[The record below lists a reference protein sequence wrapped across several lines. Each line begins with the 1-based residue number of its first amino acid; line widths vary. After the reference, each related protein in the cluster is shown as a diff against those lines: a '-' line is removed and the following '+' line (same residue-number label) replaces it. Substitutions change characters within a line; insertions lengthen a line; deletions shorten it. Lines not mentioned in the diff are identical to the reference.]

1 LIYLTDNFYVR
12 FRLIKVCIQI
22 KNNTIKIQVMIFKK
36 IQNYFIE
43 PYEESSFTIRQKANI
58 FFVICA
64 ITFFLLTAVSVINLT
79 TSVSTHPVL
88 ISVVNI
94 FIMMSL
100 SLGFIFLRKGNY
112 NYAVNITTSV
122 IAFGVSAGSILKFNV
137 LVDNGF
143 NNYTYFMFAA
153 IAFAALFGTKRL
165 QIIITAF
172 FIILNSAFITTAF
185 LFYSPKN
192 PNYLMGTTI
201 NILIAL
207 FIVLYL
213 SYLTAKV
220 TEASFVKTESELE
233 RNISLKVS
241 LEQKLGE
248 LGRANEELEQMNE
261 ELEAMYEEQ
270 QVMNEE
276 LQTTS
281 GELEDSNEKLLIFK
295 RFAESS
301 ANCLLMS
308 TIGGDVIYSNR
319 SFNTLMCGD
328 VNSDTSGSQVRAFY
342 DSMIWESIEQKI
354 MPEVMDKGQWIGELP
369 VRGYNGKQIEAIQNI
384 FLLNDSSNVPSFIAI
399 IITDIS
405 YQKHVEREIFKS
417 ESRLKNILLTA
428 NEGFLEL
435 DNDGFL
441 IDANKELSKILGCDF
456 NQIIGR
462 NITEFIDEDNYKV
475 YKEHQ
480 DLRKEGKA
488 SAYELLFQRSDQQ
501 AVPCLVKGTPLFNQ
515 AGQKTGAFG
524 LITDLTEQ
532 KQLEMQLLLSQK
544 MEAVGTL
551 AGGIAHDFNN
561 LLTAISGYSQLMISQ
576 MDEKDEHLAH
586 VQEIVHAA
594 ERSSD
599 LTRQLL
605 AFSRRQMLKRR
616 VFSIK
621 YVIQGMETMLNRI
634 IGENYIL
641 TITCVEDCVVDADYG
656 QIEQV
661 LMNLVV
667 NARDAMPKGGK
678 IFVDVDTIHIDEK
691 TSKII
696 ASDEKGD
703 TVRII
708 INDTGSGMEKE
719 VIQKIFDPFFT
730 TKEVGEGT
738 GLGLAVVYGII
749 KQHDGWIK
757 VTSRPED
764 GTSFIIGLPRVR
776 EVEADEIIS
785 TGNVETT
792 GGEGETVLLVED
804 QDEVRKFSITALEK
818 YGYRVMAAANLA
830 EARKLFETEGN
841 IFDVVF
847 SDVVLPDGNGPELVD
862 ELLVQKPDLK
872 VLLSSGYTDK
882 KAQWDRIMERGYK
895 FLPKPY
901 SLESLLDA
909 LKEVLNR
916 NREEDL
922 KKV

>member
-1 LIYLTDNFYVR
+1 MIYLIGRFYVN
-12 FRLIKVCIQI
+12 L
-22 KNNTIKIQVMIFKK
+22 KIDNMMFKK
-36 IQNYFIE
+36 IQNYFTE
-43 PYEESSFTIRQKANI
+43 PYKESSFTIREKTNI
-58 FFVICA
+58 FVVICA
-64 ITFFLLTAVSVINLT
+64 ITLVLLMAVSVINLT

-88 ISVVNI
+88 ISLVNV
-94 FIMMSL
+94 FMMISL
-100 SLGFIFLRKGNY
+100 SLGFIFLRKGHY

-122 IAFGVSAGSILKFNV
+122 IAIGVAVGSVFKFPV
-137 LVDNGF
+137 LVDKGF

-153 IAFAALFGTKRL
+153 IAFSALFGTKRL
-165 QIIITAF
+165 QVIITAF
-172 FIILNSAFITTAF
+172 FILLNAAFIGVAF
-185 LFYSPKN
+185 IYFSPQN
-192 PNYLMGTTI
+192 TNYLMGTTI
-201 NILIAL
+201 NIFIAL
-207 FIVLYL
+207 FIVLSL
-213 SYLTAKV
+213 SYLSAKI
-220 TEASFVKTESELE
+220 TGASFAKTESELE
-233 RNISLKVS
+233 RNISLKVA
-241 LEQKLGE
+241 LEEKLGE

-270 QVMNEE
+270 QAMNEE

-281 GELEDSNEKLLIFK
+281 GELGETNEKLLIFK

-301 ANCLLMS
+301 ANGLLMS
-308 TIGGDVIYSNR
+308 TIGGEVTYSNR
-319 SFNTLMCGD
+319 SFNTLICGD
-328 VNSDTSGSQVRAFY
+328 VNSDTTGSQVRAFY
-342 DSMIWESIEQKI
+342 DSMIWNLVEEKI
-354 MPEVMDKGQWIGELP
+354 MPEVMEKGQWIGELP
-369 VRGYNGKQIEAIQNI
+369 VRGHNGKQIEAIQNI
-384 FLLNDSSNVPSFIAI
+384 FLLHDSTNTPSRLAI

-417 ESRLKNILLTA
+417 ESRLKNILSTA

-435 DNDGFL
+435 DNEGFF
-441 IDANKELSKILGCDF
+441 IDVNKELTKILGFDF
-456 NQIIGR
+456 DQIIGR
-462 NITEFIDEDNYKV
+462 NITEFIEEDNLKV

-480 DLRKEGKA
+480 DIRKEGKA
-488 SAYELLFQRSDQQ
+488 SAYELVFQRCDEQT
-501 AVPCLVKGTPLFNQ
+501 VPCLVKGTPLFNQ
-515 AGQKTGAFG
+515 VGEKTGAFG

-532 KQLEMQLLLSQK
+532 KQLEKQLLLSQK

-605 AFSRRQMLKRR
+605 AFSRRQMLKRN
-616 VFSIK
+616 VLSINH
-621 YVIQGMETMLNRI
+621 VITGMETMLNRI

-641 TITCVEDCVVDADYG
+641 TITCVKDCLVDADYG

-667 NARDAMPKGGK
+667 NARDAMPAGGT
-678 IFVDVDTIHIDEK
+678 ISVNVDTIHIDET
-691 TSKII
+691 TSEVT
-696 ASDEKGD
+696 ASDDKGD

-708 INDTGSGMEKE
+708 INDTGQGMEKE

-764 GTSFIIGLPRVR
+764 GTSFIIGLPRVK
-776 EVEADEIIS
+776 EAEADEIIS
-785 TGNVETT
+785 KGNVETT

-804 QDEVRKFSITALEK
+804 QDEVRKFSITALKK
-818 YGYRVMAAANLA
+818 YGYRVKAAASLA

-862 ELLVQKPDLK
+862 ELLAQKPDLK

-882 KAQWDRIMERGYK
+882 KAQWDHIMKKGYK

-909 LKEVLNR
+909 LKEVLNST
-916 NREEDL
+916 REEDL
-922 KKV
+922 EKV